1 MEKTSILDITKPRYS
16 EQILQSII
24 LNNSSLFLA
33 LEDRNRCFTEPNKAP
48 VMQASSPLALRYIEV
63 PGLASFLISGHGGKK
78 LEP

>member
-1 MEKTSILDITKPRYS
+1 MEKTSILDITKPRYR

-33 LEDRNRCFTEPNKAP
+33 PEDRNRRFTEPNKAP